1 MSEHVTLAAG
11 ALTLEIASALGGSI
25 WRFEAG
31 GVPILRGARDDT
43 TSVLDT
49 GCFPLVPYVNR
60 IRGGRFT
67 CAGREV
73 VIAPNMAG
81 DPSPLHGHGWQA
93 AWNVE
98 TASATSAKLAFT
110 HTPGEWPWTYEAE
123 QLFALDAHGLTATLS
138 CRNLSSAPM
147 PCGLG
152 FHPYHPCDAD
162 TRLDTEVA
170 GAFTVDADLLPV
182 ERVAAEGRYDLRDRQ
197 VCGQGLDNGFDG
209 WGGRST
215 MTWGNGLRV
224 TMSSPTAEFFQLYSP
239 GEGGLFVAEPVS
251 HANCALNEDEARWA
265 DFGTVMLAQGETMS
279 LTMRLEVATDH

>member
-1 MSEHVTLAAG
+1 MTERVTLSAG
-11 ALTLEIASALGGSI
+11 ALTLELAPALGGSI
-25 WRFEAG
+25 WRFDAG
-31 GVPILRGARDDT
+31 GLPVLRGARDET
-43 TSVLDT
+43 TNVLDT

-81 DPSPLHGHGWQA
+81 DRSPLHGQGWQSEWSVDA
-93 AWNVE
+93 ADE
-98 TASATSAKLAFT
+98 AQATLGYRHGA
-110 HTPGEWPWTYEAE
+110 GEWPWDYVAE
-123 QLFALDAHGLTATLS
+123 QHFALDEQGLTATLT
-138 CRNLSSAPM
+138 CRNTSSAPM

-170 GAFTVDADLLPV
+170 GAFTVDPDVLPV
-182 ERVAAEGRYDLRDRQ
+182 ARVPAEGRYDLRERQ

-215 MTWGNGLRV
+215 MTWRNGLRV
-224 TMSSPTAEFFQLYSP
+224 TMSSPTAQFFQLYSP
-239 GEGGLFVAEPVS
+239 VEGGLFVAEPVS

-265 DFGTVMLAQGETMS
+265 DFGIVMLAEGEAMT
-279 LTMRLEVATDH
+279 LQMRLEVKTDR